1 MSYTFCKRFTLASR
15 SNIVGNLSK
24 HIWLCSMDIY
34 IYIYIPVFL
43 IDAFMIAKKLKS
55 FTEPNKKLL
64 WLPPYGL
71 RLLSTLL
78 CKACSYI
85 YIYIYLE
92 WSEILTQLPIISLT
106 SFSSLIYL
114 CPRFLYLEIVET
126 FAFG

>member
-24 HIWLCSMDIY
+24 HIWLCSMD

-85 YIYIYLE
+85 YIY
-92 WSEILTQLPIISLT
+92 LP
-106 SFSSLIYL
+106 
-114 CPRFLYLEIVET
+114 RMV
-126 FAFG
+126 

>member
-1 MSYTFCKRFTLASR
+1 MALF
-15 SNIVGNLSK
+15 NG
-24 HIWLCSMDIY
+24 Y

-64 WLPPYGL
+64 WLPPYWL

>member
-1 MSYTFCKRFTLASR
+1 
-15 SNIVGNLSK
+15 
-24 HIWLCSMDIY
+24 MD

-64 WLPPYGL
+64 WLPPYWL

-85 YIYIYLE
+85 YIY
-92 WSEILTQLPIISLT
+92 LP
-106 SFSSLIYL
+106 
-114 CPRFLYLEIVET
+114 RMV
-126 FAFG
+126 